1 MMTRRYILLFATTA
15 LAVAVGATLATGV
28 WAQKPEGKGGKNGAG
43 GQAKEQPVIVAPVTR
58 ESFVDRGEALGTLK
72 ARETIMVTSQVSETV
87 SAINFDDGMR
97 VDAGQVLVEMTSAEE
112 AAQLQEERA
121 TVNEASRQV
130 ERLRPLVEQGAA
142 AKSLID
148 QRRREMETAQAR
160 LKAIESRLEDRIV
173 RAPFAGVVGLRNI
186 SVGALIQPGTQ
197 ITTLDDDSVMKLD
210 FTVPSIY
217 LTEMR
222 VGLPIV
228 ASARAFGDREF
239 KGEISAIDNQID
251 PVTRSIT
258 VRAMIPNDDRALKPG
273 LLMSVGILKNERQA
287 LVVPEEALIPEGKD
301 NFVFAVVDGKAE
313 KKKVEVGSRRPGDV
327 EILSGLEEGEIIV
340 THGNFMVR
348 PGMSVNVRAQETG
361 DEKLPELLN
370 QKSSAAGSD
379 APQKAAE

>member
-1 MMTRRYILLFATTA
+1 MMNRKYILLLATTA
-15 LAVAVGATLATGV
+15 VAMAAGVTLASGV
-28 WAQKPEGKGGKNGAG
+28 WAQKPDQKDGKGA
-43 GQAKEQPVIVAPVTR
+43 QQQRAQPVIVAPVTR
-58 ESFVDRGEALGTLK
+58 ETFVDRGEALGTLK
-72 ARETIMVTSQVSETV
+72 ARETIMVTSQVAETV

-97 VDAGQVLVEMTSAEE
+97 VEAGQVLVEMTSAEE

-148 QRRREMETAQAR
+148 QRRRELETSQAR
-160 LKAIESRLEDRIV
+160 LKAIESRLEDRLV

-197 ITTLDDDSVMKLD
+197 ITTLDDDSFMKLD
-210 FTVPSIY
+210 FTVPSVY
-217 LTEMR
+217 LADMR

-228 ASARAFGDREF
+228 ARARAFGDREF
-239 KGEISAIDNQID
+239 KGEISAIENQID

-258 VRAMIPNDDRALKPG
+258 VRALIPNEDRTLKPG
-273 LLMSVGILKNERQA
+273 LLMSVDILKNERQA
-287 LVVPEEALIPEGKD
+287 LIVPEEALIPEGRE

-313 KKKVEVGSRRPGDV
+313 KKKVEVGARRPGDV
-327 EILSGLEEGEIIV
+327 EILSGVDEGDLIV
-340 THGNFMVR
+340 THGNFLVR
-348 PGMSVNVRAQETG
+348 PGMAVNVRAQETG

-370 QKSSAAGSD
+370 QKSSAAGTN